1 MVVAC
6 LPACVPDIQELHAYG
21 MVVWRCVFVG
31 LFGFGF
37 FLVVGLVGVGAF
49 GEPSVGCFSD
59 RRRSS
64 FGNKAR
70 RSVVATRGVVVCVD
84 GLQRMTLLPSLHP
97 CCCGLFGSFLLL
109 LQWNSSEGRAG
120 RPGLGTWTMR

>member
-1 MVVAC
+1 
-6 LPACVPDIQELHAYG
+6 L
-21 MVVWRCVFVG
+21 
-31 LFGFGF
+31 GFDF

-70 RSVVATRGVVVCVD
+70 RSVGTRGVVVYVD
-84 GLQRMTLLPSLHP
+84 GLQRITLLPSLPP
-97 CCCGLFGSFLLL
+97 CCCGLSGSFLLLL

-120 RPGLGTWTMR
+120 RPGLGMWTMR